1 MRHIFLAC
9 LATAAIVIPV
19 AAFAQSSVVQPLAV
33 EGMPPPKE
41 KPYVVQVPS
50 TDGFVHIRLSPDLGD
65 DLPAVKAKLEQIPG
79 VRIGD
84 PTDYELTT
92 IRDFPQTLIAVDQ
105 HQTMWDQGFDQE
117 LLDEHPYDFES
128 HPRTVILGNLS
139 LGDYVQPLREL
150 VARTAAAKML
160 IALGQRGKS
169 GELETC
175 VVPTDEAEE
184 PVKSKGPNC
193 HSGAYRAGKNEDDAS
208 PDDAGYYTSK
218 VVVRNHSDRPQHAA
232 LFLIDPAFGTHRL
245 DFTGHRE
252 LAQIAPGASAET
264 DTLSSLPNGDML
276 RGNFRVVTIWSE
288 QPFDPAAIPTSF
300 SAPAFSTSFAEYQN
314 DVPSIGALGGGAPVL
329 PGMAAFIAQFYSTV
343 PYSADDIRNDVD
355 KVQTRGAREAA
366 HRCGASLIAPNL
378 ALTAAHC
385 VAKFP
390 FTGDGSKLV
399 LSRRRIRID
408 SPHLGTDGTT
418 YAISGV
424 AVPAE
429 YDPYCG
435 GDRPENKPR
444 DCPIARAESHDIA
457 LLLLRPDR
465 GTDPKRVHVVSIA
478 PGTPRPGT
486 PLRTYG
492 WGFTGVEAP
501 GQADANVDENGVV
514 QRSMADLQYGNL
526 EVLDPAVCAKRMQA
540 AIPGRTICTVPR
552 KGTGHNVFTCVGDSG
567 GPLVRINGKR
577 EELVGLTSFSKGC
590 GYKDVPDVFTD
601 ATKYR
606 TWIDAARRQLKAA
619 TVVRVPFTETT
630 TSASARR

>member
-1 MRHIFLAC
+1 MRHIVLAC
-9 LATAAIVIPV
+9 LAAAASIPSV
-19 AAFAQSSVVQPLAV
+19 AFAQSSNVQPLVVA
-33 EGMPPPKE
+33 GMPEPKE

-65 DLPAVKAKLEQIPG
+65 DLPAVKAQLERIPG

-105 HQTMWDQGFDQE
+105 HQTMWDQGFDEE

-139 LGDYVQPLREL
+139 LGDYVQPLRDL
-150 VARTAAAKML
+150 VAKTAPAKAL
-160 IALGQRGKS
+160 IALGQHGKS
-169 GELETC
+169 GEIETC
-175 VVPTDEAEE
+175 MLPVGAFGPSPE
-184 PVKSKGPNC
+184 PVLLNC
-193 HSGAYRAGKNEDDAS
+193 HSGAYRAGRTEDDESA
-208 PDDAGYYTSK
+208 DDVAYSASK
-218 VVVRNHSDRPQHAA
+218 VFVRNHSDRPQYAA

-245 DFTGHRE
+245 DFTGHRA

-264 DTLSSLPNGDML
+264 DTLSSLPDGDLL
-276 RGNFRVVTIWSE
+276 RGNFSIVTIWSE
-288 QPFDPAAIPTSF
+288 QPFDPAAIPSSF
-300 SAPAFSTSFAEYQN
+300 SGPAFSASFAEYQN
-314 DVPSIGALGGGAPVL
+314 AVPAIGALGGGAPAL

-355 KVQTRGAREAA
+355 KVQTRGVREAA

-385 VAKFP
+385 VAKYP

-399 LSRRRIRID
+399 LIRRRIRID

-424 AVPAE
+424 AVPTE

-435 GDRPENKPR
+435 GDRPETKPR
-444 DCPIARAESHDIA
+444 NCPIAKAEAYDIA
-457 LLLLRPDR
+457 LLLLEPDR
-465 GTDPKRVHVVSIA
+465 GTDPKKVHVVSIA
-478 PGTPRPGT
+478 RAAPQPGA

-492 WGFTGVEAP
+492 WGFTGIEAP

-526 EVLDPAVCAKRMQA
+526 EVLDTKLCAQRMQT
-540 AIPGRTICTVPR
+540 AIPDRTICTVPR

-590 GYKDVPDVFTD
+590 GYKDFPDVFTD

-606 TWIDAARRQLKAA
+606 GWIDVARKQLKADA
-619 TVVRVPFTETT
+619 VIRVPFTQDA
-630 TSASARR
+630 ASATSRR